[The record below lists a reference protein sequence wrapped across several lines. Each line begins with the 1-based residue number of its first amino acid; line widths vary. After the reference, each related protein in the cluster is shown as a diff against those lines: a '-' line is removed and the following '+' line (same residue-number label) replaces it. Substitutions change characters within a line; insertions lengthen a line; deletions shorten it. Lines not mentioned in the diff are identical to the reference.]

1 MNSLLTRP
9 VAELRPL
16 LLTARQASAA
26 LGVSERLLWEL
37 THCGQIPCLRIPG
50 RGKARSIR
58 YATADLERWIEQT
71 KAEQMAAKADSS
83 TTKE

>member
-1 MNSLLTRP
+1 
-9 VAELRPL
+9 

-26 LGVSERLLWEL
+26 LGISERLLWEL
-37 THCGQIPCLRIPG
+37 TNSGQIPCLRIPG

-58 YATADLERWIEQT
+58 YATADLEHWIERT
-71 KAEQMAAKADSS
+71 KAEQMAAKTDSS